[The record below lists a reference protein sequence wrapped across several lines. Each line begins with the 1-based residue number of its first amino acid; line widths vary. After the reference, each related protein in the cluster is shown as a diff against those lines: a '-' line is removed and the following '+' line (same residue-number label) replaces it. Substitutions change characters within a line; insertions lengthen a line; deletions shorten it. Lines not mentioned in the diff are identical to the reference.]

1 METLTNEEMLEI
13 QGGDWLGG
21 WLAGWCYAIAML

>member
-21 WLAGWCYAIAML
+21 WLAGWCYALAML